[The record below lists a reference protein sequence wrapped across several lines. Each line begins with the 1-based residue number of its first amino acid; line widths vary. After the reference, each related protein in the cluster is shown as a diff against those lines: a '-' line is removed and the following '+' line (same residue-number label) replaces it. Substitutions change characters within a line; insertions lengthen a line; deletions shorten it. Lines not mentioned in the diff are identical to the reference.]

1 MGSRLDAK
9 LRKLRLSL
17 KHELVTH
24 ISKIR
29 LYIYIYIYILILHCL
44 SNEKLFDN

>member
-9 LRKLRLSL
+9 LRKLGLSL

-29 LYIYIYIYILILHCL
+29 LYIYIYLYIYI
-44 SNEKLFDN
+44 NFALFV

>member
-29 LYIYIYIYILILHCL
+29 LYIYIYI
-44 SNEKLFDN
+44 NFALFV